1 MTWEK
6 SAERPSYVLKA
17 GDTGMFVS
25 FRMAEKYNM
34 KLVYTKNFYDFFQ
47 DKAKETA
54 SLLYKMKVLEVHNGW
69 CWCSIVSVLM
79 AYAVLK
85 WFSFLAFFCR
95 NYQELCFNHM
105 YKHLLLSWF
114 LVKFLSASFL

>member
-1 MTWEK
+1 MIFFNDLEK
-6 SAERPSYVLKA
+6 SAERPSYILKA

-54 SLLYKMKVLEVHNGW
+54 SLLYKMKVLEVHNG
-69 CWCSIVSVLM
+69 
-79 AYAVLK
+79 
-85 WFSFLAFFCR
+85 
-95 NYQELCFNHM
+95 
-105 YKHLLLSWF
+105 
-114 LVKFLSASFL
+114 